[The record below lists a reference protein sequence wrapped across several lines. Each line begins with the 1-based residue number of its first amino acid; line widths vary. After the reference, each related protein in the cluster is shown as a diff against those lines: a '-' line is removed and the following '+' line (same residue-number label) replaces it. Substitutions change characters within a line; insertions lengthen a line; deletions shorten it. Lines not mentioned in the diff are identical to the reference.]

1 MANNV
6 FTHHDGIVN
15 QQTNA
20 QRQGHE
26 GHHVDGKAKQAHEQK
41 SANHCN
47 RQSQPRDDG
56 RAPRVQEQKH
66 DQYRQQSAF
75 DEGFLHVI
83 DRHANGSR
91 AVKNRL

>member
-6 FTHHDGIVN
+6 FTHHDSVVN
-15 QQTNA
+15 QQTDA

-26 GHHVDGKAKQAHEQK
+26 SHHVDGKAKQAHEQK

-47 RQSQPRDDG
+47 GQSQPRDDG

-66 DQYRQQSAF
+66 NQYRQQSAF

-83 DRHANGSR
+83 DRHANRS
-91 AVKNRL
+91 